1 MRNKLR
7 ISLFA
12 LEDGREDEMDEI
24 WMHNW
29 IKYTK
34 TVNKY

>member
-1 MRNKLR
+1 MRKQLR

-34 TVNKY
+34 KVNKY